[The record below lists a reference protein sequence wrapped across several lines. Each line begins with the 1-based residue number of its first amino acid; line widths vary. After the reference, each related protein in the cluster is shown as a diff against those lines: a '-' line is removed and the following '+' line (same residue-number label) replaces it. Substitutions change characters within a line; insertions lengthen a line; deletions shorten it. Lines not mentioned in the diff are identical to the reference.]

1 MGLSGFYF
9 ITDSRL
15 SRRGIRHDVKAVLA
29 AGISI
34 IQYREKEKG
43 DYQMLRQARQLRRL
57 CRRAIFLINDRV
69 DICLASGADGVHL
82 GQEDFPCALARRIL
96 GKKKIIGVSVH
107 NLRQARQAEKD
118 GADYLG
124 VGPIFATATKKDAGR
139 PVGTGLIRRVKNHV
153 RLPVFAIGGIKLHN
167 LSRVL
172 AAGADGACAVSAIS
186 ASDQPGQEAAEFQRA
201 LAPAG
206 GK

>member
-124 VGPIFATATKKDAGR
+124 VGPVFATATKNDAGR
-139 PVGTGLIRRVKNHV
+139 PVGVNLIKRIKART
-153 RLPVFAIGGIKLHN
+153 RLPVVALGGVTLRNAPQVI
-167 LSRVL
+167 
-172 AAGADGACAVSAIS
+172 AAGADTVCAIS
-186 ASDQPGQEAAEFQRA
+186 ALRKNGSLGETIIRFQQL
-201 LAPAG
+201 LA
-206 GK
+206 